1 MVSEME
7 SSKAHYER
15 RIGELT
21 GAQSDSS
28 DRIQSL
34 QVSVCISTCIATP
47 GLFLIHVHSSL

>member
-1 MVSEME
+1 ME

-15 RIGELT
+15 RIGDLT

-34 QVSVCISTCIATP
+34 QVSDVCRLHCID
-47 GLFLIHVHSSL
+47 VSV